1 MSWLRTPNGGY
12 VDPLEVVAINQ
23 ETDDVQA
30 PTISNPDATVAIR
43 TFTEVRLR
51 HGGYYEIDDTPD
63 RVWHAV
69 MDARRS
75 A

>member
-1 MSWLRTPNGGY
+1 MKWLRTPSGGY
-12 VDPLEVVAINQ
+12 VDPLEVVAI
-23 ETDDVQA
+23 EALPHALSRCIATLR
-30 PTISNPDATVAIR
+30 TGDA
-43 TFTEVRLR
+43 FQ
-51 HGGYYEIDDTPD
+51 IDDTPD